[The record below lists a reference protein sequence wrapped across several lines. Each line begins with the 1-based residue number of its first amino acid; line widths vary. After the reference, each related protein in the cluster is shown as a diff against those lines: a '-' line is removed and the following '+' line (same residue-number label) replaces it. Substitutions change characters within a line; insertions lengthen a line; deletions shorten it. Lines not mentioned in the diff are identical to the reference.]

1 MMRII
6 RGSITILKSEQGHSP
21 ALCREMIA
29 QKADNTL
36 RPAGPKALE
45 DKADMGFCHAD
56 RSRIL
61 AQSHIHHAISVR
73 PSEPATRW
81 KSRSEEHTSELQS
94 LMRISNAV
102 LCLNKKRHTIRDT
115 K

>member
-6 RGSITILKSEQGHSP
+6 RRGITILKSEQGHSP

-29 QKADNTL
+29 QKADNPL

-45 DKADMGFCHAD
+45 DKDDMGFCHAD

-61 AQSHIHHAISVR
+61 AQSNIHHANSVR
-73 PSEPATRW
+73 PSAHATPW
-81 KSRSEEHTSELQS
+81 KSIAHWGE
-94 LMRISNAV
+94 AGV
-102 LCLNKKRHTIRDT
+102 LRGGNRMNLTGGLER
-115 K
+115 

>member
-1 MMRII
+1 
-6 RGSITILKSEQGHSP
+6 
-21 ALCREMIA
+21 MIA

-81 KSRSEEHTSELQS
+81 KSIASGGEAGVFRGGIKMNLSGGFSITSADGQIGRAAFRE
-94 LMRISNAV
+94 RV
-102 LCLNKKRHTIRDT
+102 GKYV
-115 K
+115 

>member
-81 KSRSEEHTSELQS
+81 KSIAHWGRSEEHTSELQS
-94 LMRISNAV
+94 LMRISYAV
-102 LCLNKKRHTIRDT
+102 FCLKK